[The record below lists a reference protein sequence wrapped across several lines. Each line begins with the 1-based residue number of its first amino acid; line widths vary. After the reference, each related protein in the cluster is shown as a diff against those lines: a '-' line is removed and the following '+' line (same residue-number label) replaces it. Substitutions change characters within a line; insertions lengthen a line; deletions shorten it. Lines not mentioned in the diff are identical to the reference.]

1 MRKKKLRIIVDAAAC
16 AEMLGYL
23 DSCLFID
30 GLYDTI
36 REEISKENEDYE
48 KLEEEIDSIVTT
60 EIDELK
66 QFLSSI
72 A

>member
-1 MRKKKLRIIVDAAAC
+1 MREKKLRIIVDAAAC
-16 AEMLGYL
+16 AEMLAYL
-23 DSCLFID
+23 DSCLFFD

-48 KLEEEIDSIVTT
+48 KLEEEIDSIVTK